1 MKSSLAIFTAI
12 VAVAALP
19 TEAIAQA
26 EGQQQVGSRFERKP
40 DKSPDRYAKAFI
52 EAFKHCYYKNY
63 PERADNFLIQTDAY
77 SEERPKGTIDR
88 LTLRPNKWSAGCQYD
103 QRGTAIESTLS
114 FNTRALR
121 YMMAEAAYLYR
132 FPDAPPAGM
141 SPDSQATAPNW
152 NVSRRY
158 VSTGEN
164 LGKARFFGDFADCIV
179 AKDPRGADR
188 LVRSEIRSSE
198 ERAAAMGMVDAL
210 GDCLVAGHEL
220 ELTPANIRSF
230 AADGLWQ
237 RYVVDARVSPAK
249 EAAE

>member
-1 MKSSLAIFTAI
+1 MKSSLALGAAI
-12 VAVAALP
+12 AAAAALS
-19 TEAIAQA
+19 TAAFAQA
-26 EGQQQVGSRFERKP
+26 GGQQQVGSRFERQP
-40 DKSPDRYAKAFI
+40 EKSPDRYAKAFI
-52 EAFKHCYYKNY
+52 EAFKHCYYKNFA
-63 PERADNFLIQTDAY
+63 ERADKFLIQSDAY
-77 SEERPKGTIDR
+77 TDDIPKGTIDR

-103 QRGTAIESTLS
+103 QRGTAIESNLS
-114 FNTRALR
+114 INTRALR

-132 FPDAPPAGM
+132 YPDTAPAGM
-141 SPDSQATAPNW
+141 SPDSEATAPNW

-158 VSTGEN
+158 TSTGED

-188 LVRSEIRSSE
+188 LVRSEIESPE

-210 GDCLVAGHEL
+210 GDCLVAGNEL

-237 RYVVDARVSPAK
+237 RYVANARVSPAK